1 MRTRQQ
7 ATHETLETHL
17 YGSPWQMWLGEF
29 VTNSGLFWIFNSLRL
44 LSVNGWSAWLH
55 EWPNWVLL
63 VASVI
68 QSYVLSRHLRRYRW
82 LGNFI
87 VPVLYTLVEVP
98 IEGPHFFHEAY
109 HWIVWV
115 YSAWMAFTYAVRGMC
130 PLGVVLAQSIGRT
143 SLLPIMYMVSE
154 EYVWANGR
162 MSLYTYW
169 FKDQG
174 HLFILV
180 SALFFGVLLGISDA
194 LRERFERLLRDVVTY
209 LERLT
214 NWVYDPRLVAASFD
228 DTSRLELHR
237 TQRSILFMDIR
248 GFTAWSEAHD
258 ASDVVAMLNAYYS
271 LAEQVIDAHGGFK
284 MQLIGDE
291 VLTRFERAEDAVRTA
306 LALQERVGALL
317 QLYDLSV
324 GVGVHTGDVIEG
336 LIGTPRTRQYG
347 IIGDAVNTAARLQS
361 AAAGGEV
368 LVSEQTF
375 HLLPADLQQWRQ
387 DERAVLAKGK
397 AEPVRAYVLA
407 ASLLSTSH
415 LIA

>member
-1 MRTRQQ
+1 MRKTQQ
-7 ATHETLETHL
+7 TSQSTIETHL
-17 YGSPWQMWLGEF
+17 YGSPWQMGLGEF

-44 LSVNGWSAWLH
+44 WSVNGWSVWLH

-63 VASVI
+63 VASII
-68 QSYVLSRHLRRYRW
+68 QSYFLSRRLKRYRW

-87 VPVLYTLVEVP
+87 VPTIYTLVEVP
-98 IEGPHFFHEAY
+98 IEGPHFFHEVY
-109 HWIVWV
+109 HWIVWG
-115 YSAWMAFTYAVRGMC
+115 YSAWMAFTYAVRSVC
-130 PLGVVLAQSIGRT
+130 PLGVSIAQGIART
-143 SLLPIMYMVSE
+143 GLLPIMYMISE

-162 MSLYTYW
+162 MSLSEYW
-169 FKDQG
+169 LQDQG
-174 HLFILV
+174 HLFILL
-180 SALFFGVLLGISDA
+180 SALFFGVLLGVADA
-194 LRERFERLLRDVVTY
+194 LRERFERLLRDVVAY

-237 TQRSILFMDIR
+237 AQRTILFMDIR

-258 ASDVVAMLNAYYS
+258 ATEVVAMLNAYYS
-271 LAEQVIDAHGGFK
+271 LAEQVIEAHGGFK

-291 VLTRFERAEDAVRTA
+291 VLTRFERPTDGVRAA
-306 LALQERVGALL
+306 LELQDRVGGLL
-317 QLYDLSV
+317 EVYDLSV

-368 LVSEQTF
+368 LVSERTF
-375 HLLPADLQQWRQ
+375 HLLPAELQQWQR
-387 DERAVLAKGK
+387 DERIVYAKGK
-397 AEPVRAYVLA
+397 TDPVRAYVLA
-407 ASLLSTSH
+407 ASLPSASH
-415 LIA
+415 LVA